1 MIQITVTEDG
11 QKKTVSGQPGTS
23 LMENLRNAGIEGIVA
38 ECGGSMSC
46 ASCHVFVDADWL
58 TATGEVSDMES
69 DMLDCTAT
77 EREDGSRLSCQ
88 IMLAEALDGLHVSV
102 PDEQL

>member
-88 IMLAEALDGLHVSV
+88 IMLTEALDGLHVTV

>member
-1 MIQITVTEDG
+1 MIQINVTEDG
-11 QKKTVSGQPGTS
+11 QQKTVTGQPGHS
-23 LMENLRNAGIEGIVA
+23 LMESLRNAGIEGIVA

-46 ASCHVFVDADWL
+46 ASCHVFVDASWV

-77 EREDGSRLSCQ
+77 DREVGSRLSCQ
-88 IMLAEALDGLHVSV
+88 ITLTDAMDGLIVTV

>member
-1 MIQITVTEDG
+1 MIKINVTEDG
-11 QKKTVSGQPGTS
+11 QQKTVSGKPGIS
-23 LMENLRNAGIEGIVA
+23 LMETLRNAGIEGIVA

-46 ASCHVFVDADWL
+46 ASCHVFVDSEWL
-58 TATGEVSDMES
+58 TAMGEVSEMES

-77 EREDGSRLSCQ
+77 EREAGSRLSCQ
-88 IMLAEALDGLHVSV
+88 IMLTDTMDGLSVTV